1 MTTIEARTAP
11 VLPVAPAAQDAP
23 SVREPAKSLP
33 FSERSS
39 MTSALRMP
47 EPATQATPVEFAR
60 FVGERLWLDFVNSD
74 RAMLG
79 RGKSTD
85 ALDDFDTYVAWLG
98 AARVLD
104 GERGTA
110 MLRRAQQQPTAAS
123 AALHEARRLRNV
135 LRALAESGGSGDPR
149 AEAAAVSEINRILG
163 RSAGSRRVEP
173 RSDGGFV
180 RSFVTVGDV
189 FAGLLVPVIES
200 AADALVHDELA
211 RVRRCAAP
219 RCGRVFYDASRN
231 GKRRWCE
238 MATCGNRAKA
248 ARHRRKV
255 RQEDG
260 R

>member
-1 MTTIEARTAP
+1 MATA
-11 VLPVAPAAQDAP
+11 VLPYEPIVHSGPA
-23 SVREPAKSLP
+23 
-33 FSERSS
+33 
-39 MTSALRMP
+39 
-47 EPATQATPVEFAR
+47 EFTN
-60 FVGERLWLDFVNSD
+60 FIGERLWLDFVNSD
-74 RAMLG
+74 RAVQNG
-79 RGKSTD
+79 NRQSD
-85 ALDDFDTYVAWLG
+85 ALDGFDAYVRWLS

-104 GERGTA
+104 GERAVA

-135 LRALAESGGSGDPR
+135 LRALAEQGTGSDRR
-149 AEAAAVSEINRILG
+149 AEETAISEINRVLG

-200 AADALVHDELA
+200 AADTLVQGELG
-211 RVRRCAAP
+211 RVRRCASQ

-238 MATCGNRAKA
+238 MAKCGNRAKA
-248 ARHRRKV
+248 ARHRQKV
-255 RQEDG
+255 R
-260 R
+260 RALSN

>member
-1 MTTIEARTAP
+1 MT
-11 VLPVAPAAQDAP
+11 L
-23 SVREPAKSLP
+23 
-33 FSERSS
+33 
-39 MTSALRMP
+39 ALRMP
-47 EPATQATPVEFAR
+47 EPVAPETPVEFAR
-60 FVGERLWLDFVNSD
+60 FVGERLWLDFVNSE
-74 RAMLG
+74 RAATG
-79 RGKSTD
+79 HAKSAD
-85 ALDDFDTYVAWLG
+85 ALDDFETYVGWLG

-104 GERGTA
+104 NERATA
-110 MLRRAQQQPTAAS
+110 MFRRAQQQPTAAT

-135 LRALAESGGSGDPR
+135 LRALAESGTATDQR
-149 AEAAAVSEINRILG
+149 AEVAALSEINRILG

-200 AADALVHDELA
+200 AADALVHDELK
-211 RVRRCAAP
+211 RVHRCAAP

-248 ARHRRKV
+248 ARHRKKV
-255 RQEDG
+255 RLDG
-260 R
+260 AT

>member
-1 MTTIEARTAP
+1 MT
-11 VLPVAPAAQDAP
+11 L
-23 SVREPAKSLP
+23 
-33 FSERSS
+33 
-39 MTSALRMP
+39 ALRMP
-47 EPATQATPVEFAR
+47 EPVAPETPAAFAR
-60 FVGERLWLDFVNSD
+60 LVGERLWLDFVNSD
-74 RAMLG
+74 RAVNG
-79 RGKSTD
+79 PAKSAD
-85 ALDDFDTYVAWLG
+85 ALDDFDTYVGWLG

-104 GERGTA
+104 HERAAA
-110 MLRRAQQQPTAAS
+110 MLRRAQQQPTAAT

-135 LRALAESGGSGDPR
+135 LRTLAENGSAGDER
-149 AEAAAVSEINRILG
+149 AEGVALSEINRILG

-200 AADALVHDELA
+200 AADALVHDELR
-211 RVRRCAAP
+211 RVHRCAAP

-255 RQEDG
+255 RLEG
-260 R
+260 PA

>member
-1 MTTIEARTAP
+1 MTLAFRI
-11 VLPVAPAAQDAP
+11 
-23 SVREPAKSLP
+23 
-33 FSERSS
+33 
-39 MTSALRMP
+39 P
-47 EPATQATPVEFAR
+47 EPTTALMPAEFAR

-74 RAMLG
+74 RALIG
-79 RGKSTD
+79 QSKSTD
-85 ALDDFDTYVAWLG
+85 ALDDFDTYIGWLG

-104 GERGTA
+104 GERAIA
-110 MLRRAQQQPTAAS
+110 MLRRAHQQPTAAT

-135 LRALAESGGSGDPR
+135 LRALAEGGGTLGEQR

-200 AADALVHDELA
+200 AADALVHDETA
-211 RVRRCAAP
+211 RVHRCAAP

-248 ARHRRKV
+248 ARHRQKIKI
-255 RQEDG
+255 DHLLPH
-260 R
+260 

>member
-1 MTTIEARTAP
+1 MATA
-11 VLPVAPAAQDAP
+11 VLPFEP
-23 SVREPAKSLP
+23 STMSH
-33 FSERSS
+33 
-39 MTSALRMP
+39 P
-47 EPATQATPVEFAR
+47 EEFTN
-60 FVGERLWLDFVNSD
+60 FIGERLWLDFVNSD
-74 RAMLG
+74 RAVRG
-79 RGKSTD
+79 RGRPGD
-85 ALDDFDTYVAWLG
+85 ALDAFDTYVNWLG

-104 GERGTA
+104 GERADA

-135 LRALAESGGSGDPR
+135 LRALAEQGDGTDRR
-149 AEAAAVSEINRILG
+149 AEESAISEINRVLG

-200 AADALVHDELA
+200 AADTLVQGELR
-211 RVRRCAAP
+211 RVRRCASP
-219 RCGRVFYDASRN
+219 RCGRVFFDASRN

-248 ARHRRKV
+248 ARHRQKV
-255 RQEDG
+255 RAANS
-260 R
+260 

>member
-1 MTTIEARTAP
+1 MTLAIA
-11 VLPVAPAAQDAP
+11 
-23 SVREPAKSLP
+23 
-33 FSERSS
+33 
-39 MTSALRMP
+39 MP
-47 EPATQATPVEFAR
+47 EPIAPDLSTDFAR
-60 FVGERLWLDFVNSD
+60 FVGERLWLDFVNSE
-74 RAMLG
+74 RAVIG
-79 RGKSTD
+79 YTGPAD
-85 ALDDFDTYVAWLG
+85 ALDDFDTYVGWLS

-104 GERGTA
+104 TERAAA
-110 MLRRAQQQPTAAS
+110 MLRRAGQQPTAAT

-135 LRALAESGGSGDPR
+135 LRALAEPGGVADRR
-149 AEAAAVSEINRILG
+149 AEATALSEINRILG

-200 AADALVHDELA
+200 AADALVNDELQ

-248 ARHRRKV
+248 ARHRKKV
-255 RQEDG
+255 RTISAG
-260 R
+260 

>member
-1 MTTIEARTAP
+1 MATAIH
-11 VLPVAPAAQDAP
+11 
-23 SVREPAKSLP
+23 P
-33 FSERSS
+33 FESIVQSHPDEF
-39 MTSALRMP
+39 TS
-47 EPATQATPVEFAR
+47 

-74 RAMLG
+74 RAVRSGTRL
-79 RGKSTD
+79 TD
-85 ALDDFDTYVAWLG
+85 ALDGFESYVNWLG

-104 GERGTA
+104 SERAVA

-135 LRALAESGGSGDPR
+135 LRGLAEQGTGTDRR
-149 AEAAAVSEINRILG
+149 AEEAAISEINRVLG

-200 AADALVHDELA
+200 AADTLVQNGRG
-211 RVRRCAAP
+211 RVRKCANV
-219 RCGRVFYDASRN
+219 RCGGGFYDASRN

-248 ARHRRKV
+248 ARHRQKV
-255 RQEDG
+255 RVMTKP
-260 R
+260 